1 MSPQQSV
8 VGAVANFDLWGVAE
22 KRRKKKKE
30 KKEKERKKKVFT
42 LKIRFQNYTF
52 FDEFWGLLYPF
63 PKALTP

>member
-1 MSPQQSV
+1 MV
-8 VGAVANFDLWGVAE
+8 MMANFDLWGVAE

-52 FDEFWGLLYPF
+52 F
-63 PKALTP
+63 

>member
-1 MSPQQSV
+1 MLKYYDFSGSHFWLTKDSS
-8 VGAVANFDLWGVAE
+8 AKTANFDLWGVAE

-52 FDEFWGLLYPF
+52 F
-63 PKALTP
+63 